1 MQAALGTAGGGVND
15 VPALK
20 TAHVNIAPT
29 GFDAL
34 VHNAGSVLV
43 IVNSALL
50 LSWKGQAFR

>member
-20 TAHVNIAPT
+20 TAHVGIAPT

-34 VHNAGSVLV
+34 VHNAGSVPV
-43 IVNSALL
+43 IANSALL
-50 LSWKGQAFR
+50 LSRQGPVLR